1 MSFDFEPVN
10 ASSSKQRF
18 VNDAKDDR
26 SYIDENE
33 DEEYEVEAIV
43 DWKLSHKGGNL
54 IRLYKV
60 IFPLIF
66 TFLFFFSRIY
76 RMFF

>member
-10 ASSSKQRF
+10 ASSRKQLF

-26 SYIDENE
+26 SDIDENE

-43 DWKLSHKGGNL
+43 
-54 IRLYKV
+54 Y
-60 IFPLIF
+60 
-66 TFLFFFSRIY
+66 
-76 RMFF
+76 

>member
-10 ASSSKQRF
+10 ASSSKQQF

-26 SYIDENE
+26 SDIDENE

-43 DWKLSHKGGNL
+43 DWKLSHKGGNS

-66 TFLFFFSRIY
+66 NFLFFSRIY
-76 RMFF
+76 LMFF

>member
-10 ASSSKQRF
+10 ASSSKQQF

-26 SYIDENE
+26 SDIDENE

-43 DWKLSHKGGNL
+43 DWKLSHTGGNS

-66 TFLFFFSRIY
+66 FLFFFFRIY